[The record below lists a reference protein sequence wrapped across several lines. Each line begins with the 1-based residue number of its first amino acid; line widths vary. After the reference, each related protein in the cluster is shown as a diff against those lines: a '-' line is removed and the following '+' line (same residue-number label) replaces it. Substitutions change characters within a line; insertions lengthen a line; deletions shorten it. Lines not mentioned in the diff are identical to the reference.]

1 MLSVG
6 WRSGLGVTRI
16 TRSFI
21 FTSSK
26 MENPLGKEQPGAASP
41 QSKVVCRE
49 NEIQEG
55 ELVSSV
61 SASANGR

>member
-1 MLSVG
+1 
-6 WRSGLGVTRI
+6 
-16 TRSFI
+16 
-21 FTSSK
+21 